1 MELRLQ
7 SRTTQRAIGKIGDRD
22 RTQLAVMAM
31 AYGLIDP
38 MARSKTLSIHTL
50 RQDH

>member
-7 SRTTQRAIGKIGDRD
+7 SRTAQRAIGKIGDRD

-31 AYGLIDP
+31 A
-38 MARSKTLSIHTL
+38 
-50 RQDH
+50 